1 MKIGFFDTNEFESK
15 DGKPSPFDK
24 TVVKRELIV
33 MLNAIRSR
41 YGRPIVVT
49 SGYRSPEH
57 NKAVG
62 GVANSQHVLGT
73 AADIKPLDE
82 NMSDLPEL
90 QAICDEMNANG
101 GVGFYNSFVHVDVR
115 GERARWDNRTK

>member
-1 MKIGFFDTNEFESK
+1 
-15 DGKPSPFDK
+15 
-24 TVVKRELIV
+24 

>member
-1 MKIGFFDTNEFESK
+1 MRIGFFDTKEFESK
-15 DGKPSPFDK
+15 DGRPSPFDD

-90 QAICDEMNANG
+90 QAICDEMNAHG
-101 GVGFYNSFVHVDVR
+101 GVGFYDTFCHVDVR
-115 GERARWDNRTK
+115 GEKARWDNRSK